1 MSDVSS
7 HSPAEQV
14 NSPVL
19 NSSEGCDI
27 PKTDPVDLELLEG
40 MLEAAHGGDV
50 QSIIGA
56 LGMALHCSVPEWR
69 EINREH
75 PGTLVELQSIHADLM
90 RVLVT
95 TSNAM
100 AAINTGPEIV
110 TAFGTRT
117 SPIPMAASHQRY
129 DDLSA
134 ARRRELDNM
143 ITADNMIGMPDCGV
157 SDYE

>member
-7 HSPAEQV
+7 HSPEEPV

-19 NSSEGCDI
+19 NSSEGYDI

-40 MLEAAHGGDV
+40 MLESAHGGDV

-90 RVLVT
+90 RVLAT
-95 TSNAM
+95 TNNAM
-100 AAINTGPEIV
+100 A
-110 TAFGTRT
+110 
-117 SPIPMAASHQRY
+117 SHQHY
-129 DDLSA
+129 DDPSA
-134 ARRRELDNM
+134 ARRRE
-143 ITADNMIGMPDCGV
+143 ITADNMIGLPDCGV